1 MDIFILGS
9 SVLISANLNDLMSDN
24 LLLLEKSTQNYFP
37 GEFYK
42 VFYF

>member
-9 SVLISANLNDLMSDN
+9 PVLISANLNDLMSDN
-24 LLLLEKSTQNYFP
+24 LLLLEKSTRNYFQC
-37 GEFYK
+37 EFYK